1 MVDTYTRALVFVG
14 ALTVGLAQIAQAQA
28 QQTPPSQQPSAQQQ
42 EQQSPPPAAAAA
54 KETVTSADVTDQEIE
69 QFAKSYK
76 EVTQIQKDTDKQ
88 LESVQDTAGAAKV
101 KQEAN
106 QKMADAVQGQGMK
119 VDRFNLIARSLNQD
133 ATLKQRI
140 QQKIQELQQ
149 PA

>member
-1 MVDTYTRALVFVG
+1 MVNTYTRALVFVG

-42 EQQSPPPAAAAA
+42 EQQSPPAAAAA

-76 EVTQIQKDTDKQ
+76 EVSQIQKDTDKQ

-119 VDRFNLIARSLNQD
+119 VERFNLIARSLNQD
-133 ATLKQRI
+133 VTLKQRI

>member
-1 MVDTYTRALVFVG
+1 MVNTYTRALVFVG

-42 EQQSPPPAAAAA
+42 EQQSPPAAAAA

-88 LESVQDTAGAAKV
+88 LESVPDTAGAAKV

-119 VDRFNLIARSLNQD
+119 VERFNLIARSLNQD
-133 ATLKQRI
+133 VTLKQRI

>member
-1 MVDTYTRALVFVG
+1 MVNTYTRALVFVG

-76 EVTQIQKDTDKQ
+76 EVSQIQKDTDKQ

-119 VDRFNLIARSLNQD
+119 VERFNLIARSLNQD
-133 ATLKQRI
+133 VTLKQRI

>member
-1 MVDTYTRALVFVG
+1 MVNTHTRALVFVG

-42 EQQSPPPAAAAA
+42 EQQSPPAAAAA

-76 EVTQIQKDTDKQ
+76 EVSQIQKDTDKQ

-119 VDRFNLIARSLNQD
+119 VERFNLIARSLNQD
-133 ATLKQRI
+133 VTLKQRI

>member
-1 MVDTYTRALVFVG
+1 MVNTYTRALVFVG

-42 EQQSPPPAAAAA
+42 EQQSPPAAAAA

-119 VDRFNLIARSLNQD
+119 VERFNLIARSLNQD
-133 ATLKQRI
+133 VTLKQRI

>member
-69 QFAKSYK
+69 QFAKSYQDVQK
-76 EVTQIQKDTDKQ
+76 IQKDSQ
-88 LESVQDTAGAAKV
+88 AAQDEQAK
-101 KQEAN
+101 KDAN
-106 QKMADAVQGQGMK
+106 NKMAEAVQSHGMK
-119 VDRFNLIARSLNQD
+119 VERFNTIARSLDSD

-140 QQKIQELQQ
+140 QQKLQELSQAAQ
-149 PA
+149 